1 MFVLSVVFLSDL
13 PEYMIG
19 LILIGLVRCIAMVLV
34 WKQLARGDGQYVAGL
49 VAFNNI
55 FQLLFFGAYA
65 WFVLTILPPL
75 VGLEG
80 RVVKVPFGTIA
91 GAVMLVQ
98 ESWGADSVL
107 GAACCSSSAFSTAP
121 PRTAALETQAQSMRP
136 STPPTEP

>member
-1 MFVLSVVFLSDL
+1 VPEVFKDCRVLLLSLVQNCIIGPVLMFVLSVVFLSDL

-65 WFVLTILPPL
+65 WFVLTTY
-75 VGLEG
+75 
-80 RVVKVPFGTIA
+80 RR
-91 GAVMLVQ
+91 
-98 ESWGADSVL
+98 
-107 GAACCSSSAFSTAP
+107 SSALRDAS
-121 PRTAALETQAQSMRP
+121 
-136 STPPTEP
+136 